1 VKRSSAIVSAL
12 KLLMLQDPTT
22 PSHLN
27 CTSTGTWPF
36 SRLKSNSWLTY
47 SARALLY
54 TPFAPVIEIFSTV
67 LETGDAADL
76 SRLEI
81 FVTSLRDRCN
91 AHGSLVR
98 LCVIF
103 EPLLQTA
110 QRFVELRATADAQN
124 STARVDTTQGRWTVQ
139 GRIAAE
145 GDQVSGTGHQPPGN
159 ASGPCTQQ
167 PAFGTGYDPSLEGN
181 EEFDAWLRDCQ
192 QTLHMLQQDDLF
204 LTGTTLM

>member
-12 KLLMLQDPTT
+12 KLLMLQDPTI
-22 PSHLN
+22 PLHLN
-27 CTSTGTWPF
+27 CTLTGMWQI
-36 SRLKSNSWLTY
+36 SRLNSTSWLTY
-47 SARALLY
+47 SVRALLY

-67 LETGDAADL
+67 LETGDATDL

-91 AHGSLVR
+91 AHSSLVR

-145 GDQVSGTGHQPPGN
+145 GDQTYGTSTQPSGY
-159 ASGPCTQQ
+159 ASGPHIQQ
-167 PAFGTGYDPSLEGN
+167 HALGSGYDPSLEGN